1 MRISDWSSDVCFRS
15 FAVVGAAQ
23 VGLRHDDNV
32 ANGDLAHDFGM
43 GCQVPAA
50 FDGVQHRDD
59 TSQGDV
65 VAQPG
70 NLEDRCDDGRGI
82 SHSRRF
88 DDGFLDPV
96 PALSARPAAEI
107 RSEEHTYELQSLMR
121 ISYAACCL
129 TKKKQNQKNT

>member
-50 FDGVQHRDD
+50 FDGVEHRDD
-59 TSQGDV
+59 TAQGDV

-70 NLEDRCDDGRGI
+70 ILEDRCDDGDRMSVVWGK
-82 SHSRRF
+82 SVSVRVDLGGRRI
-88 DDGFLDPV
+88 L
-96 PALSARPAAEI
+96 
-107 RSEEHTYELQSLMR
+107 
-121 ISYAACCL
+121 
-129 TKKKQNQKNT
+129 KKKKKKATRKKTT